1 MLFFIIYYYIFI
13 FTTIIIYNKTLLL
26 EELMCECII
35 MLARRP
41 YFLVHAHSKHPLQ
54 TYRQHNELQMANLT
68 SDFDY
73 NAALAAN
80 TTAAGSPVGSLVRIR
95 VVSAKGLKNKE
106 QFGGIPDPYCEFR

>member
-1 MLFFIIYYYIFI
+1 MYHYSTIYA
-13 FTTIIIYNKTLLL
+13 LLL
-26 EELMCECII
+26 EELMCECMPASSETLLLGTRTLKASFTDNITS
-35 MLARRP
+35 
-41 YFLVHAHSKHPLQ
+41 YK
-54 TYRQHNELQMANLT
+54 MANLT

-73 NAALAAN
+73 DAALAAD